1 MACAICKTRREK
13 RHCPGVQGE
22 ICAIC
27 CGEQREETVDCPL
40 DCEYLQIGHQH
51 EALAKK
57 DPAGVPN
64 PEVRISR
71 EFLKKNVELVM
82 ALQHAIVVAAVE
94 RNAIDYDVKEALDGL
109 TRTYKTLDSGL
120 YYESRPS
127 NPMAAA
133 IFDAIQQRVA
143 EIRKAEEERGVHKL
157 LNSQVFTILVLLQ
170 HMEYAFNNGRKR
182 GRCFLE
188 NLVTTMADVAQSQPP
203 GPTSSLLVS

>member
-27 CGEQREETVDCPL
+27 CGEQREETVKCPL

-51 EALAKK
+51 EALVRK

-64 PEVRISR
+64 AGVKITR
-71 EFLKKNVELVM
+71 EFLQKNVELVM
-82 ALQHAIVVAAVE
+82 VLQHAIVGAALQ
-94 RNAIDYDVKEALDGL
+94 RDAIDNDVKEGLDGL
-109 TRTYKTLDSGL
+109 VRTYQTRGSGL
-120 YYESRPS
+120 YYESRPV

-143 EIRKAEEERGVHKL
+143 EMRNAENERGVHKIL
-157 LNSQVFTILVLLQ
+157 DSQVLNILILLQ
-170 HMEYAFNNGRKR
+170 HMEYAFNNGRR
-182 GRCFLE
+182 MGRCFLE
-188 NLVTTMADVAQSQPP
+188 NLVTTMADFDDPAEAKS
-203 GPTSSLLVS
+203 TSLIVS